1 MTMDAMPT
9 PPILVIR
16 PGIAFW
22 VETAPAAAWT
32 ATAQALAEG
41 CFDGALC
48 CDGGGGAW
56 EVLSATAEAS
66 PPALPWQRMAVAIR
80 LGPRREMTE
89 AELRAL
95 LLGALDGAGAFADS
109 LDASAARDAV
119 ARASGIPG
127 LIAAAASV
135 G

>member
-1 MTMDAMPT
+1 MDAMPA

-16 PGIAFW
+16 PGVAFW
-22 VETAPAAAWT
+22 VETVPADALT

-56 EVLSATAEAS
+56 EVLSATADAP

-80 LGPRREMTE
+80 LGPRRTMT
-89 AELRAL
+89 AGELGGL
-95 LLGALDGAGAFADS
+95 LEGVLDAAGAFADS
-109 LDASAARDAV
+109 IDAGAARGAF
-119 ARASGIPG
+119 ARAGDIPG

>member
-1 MTMDAMPT
+1 MEASPN
-9 PPILVIR
+9 PPILVVR

-22 VETAPAAAWT
+22 VETAPPAAWT

-56 EVLSATAEAS
+56 EVLSATAGGPA
-66 PPALPWQRMAVAIR
+66 PALPWQRMQVAIR
-80 LGPRREMTE
+80 LGPRREMMET
-89 AELRAL
+89 ALRAL
-95 LLGALDGAGAFADS
+95 LEGVLAAQGGFADT
-109 LDASAARDAV
+109 LDPGAARDAF
-119 ARASGIPG
+119 AGASGIRG
-127 LIAAAASV
+127 LVAAAASL